1 MAGGNSTVDK
11 RKSKRKLVGQV
22 GELAHGESKKF
33 TLRCGGIGVEAFLI
47 SYEGSLH
54 AYLNRCRHIA
64 LSLDWLDNQFF
75 SDDKRFLICAN
86 HGATYEPKTG
96 ECIWGPC
103 AGGWSTHRRYL
114 FCRRKTSPRARYRRE
129 WLPDCRQLRRRCRPI
144 GLSFALPFTRRSSHG
159 LAAGLDEQSD
169 AFRKRHR
176 RIPCQRS
183 NGAVQQV
190 KWQSSSSISPRTSSI
205 LTRM

>member
-1 MAGGNSTVDK
+1 VNSTVDK
-11 RKSKRKLVGQV
+11 RKSKRQLVGQI

-47 SYEGSLH
+47 SYEGNLH

-75 SDDKRFLICAN
+75 SEDKRFLICAN

-103 AGGWSTHRRYL
+103 AGASLQGVPL
-114 FCRRKTSPRARYRRE
+114 EIEGQKIFARCPE
-129 WLPDCRQLRRRCRPI
+129 
-144 GLSFALPFTRRSSHG
+144 SE
-159 LAAGLDEQSD
+159 EQ
-169 AFRKRHR
+169 
-176 RIPCQRS
+176 
-183 NGAVQQV
+183 NGV
-190 KWQSSSSISPRTSSI
+190 
-205 LTRM
+205 

>member
-75 SDDKRFLICAN
+75 SEDKRFLICAN

-103 AGGWSTHRRYL
+103 AG
-114 FCRRKTSPRARYRRE
+114 A
-129 WLPDCRQLRRRCRPI
+129 WL
-144 GLSFALPFTRRSSHG
+144 
-159 LAAGLDEQSD
+159 
-169 AFRKRHR
+169 
-176 RIPCQRS
+176 
-183 NGAVQQV
+183 
-190 KWQSSSSISPRTSSI
+190 
-205 LTRM
+205 

>member
-1 MAGGNSTVDK
+1 MAGVNSTVDK

-75 SDDKRFLICAN
+75 SEDKRFLICAN

-103 AGGWSTHRRYL
+103 AGAWLQGVPL
-114 FCRRKTSPRARYRRE
+114 EIEGQKIFARCPE
-129 WLPDCRQLRRRCRPI
+129 
-144 GLSFALPFTRRSSHG
+144 SE
-159 LAAGLDEQSD
+159 EQ
-169 AFRKRHR
+169 
-176 RIPCQRS
+176 
-183 NGAVQQV
+183 NGV
-190 KWQSSSSISPRTSSI
+190 
-205 LTRM
+205 